1 MAQRENH
8 GQHHRCQRLIIH
20 LMVEG
25 YSELKVKSGK
35 KANRGQDVDL
45 IESKKYIYAICL
57 TCSAFSQNPLG
68 VLGQEFELVI

>member
-8 GQHHRCQRLIIH
+8 AQLHKCQRLIIH

-35 KANRGQDVDL
+35 IAKIGQDVVRLSEEYAQNTIYLTINCL
-45 IESKKYIYAICL
+45 INK
-57 TCSAFSQNPLG
+57 TDFSQTKKM
-68 VLGQEFELVI
+68 